1 MNKDKLKEAMEK
13 RGMSQADLVRA
24 SGVSKGTISRILA
37 DQRACTVDVAGKIRK
52 AMRLSLRDSVD
63 IFLEE

>member
-52 AMRLSLRDSVD
+52 AMR
-63 IFLEE
+63 